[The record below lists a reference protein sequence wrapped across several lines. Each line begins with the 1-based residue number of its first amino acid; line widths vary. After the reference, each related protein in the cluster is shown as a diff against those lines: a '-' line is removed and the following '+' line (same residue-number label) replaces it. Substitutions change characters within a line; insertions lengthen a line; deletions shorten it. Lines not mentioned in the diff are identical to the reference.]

1 MVGFESWVREMRVGF
16 LSQSIVSAG
25 AQSASCTIQQNKKS
39 CAMCNIFNP
48 MIPRM
53 DLETRKCCIQ
63 AFAIAII
70 IRNLTYGIRL

>member
-1 MVGFESWVREMRVGF
+1 MHD
-16 LSQSIVSAG
+16 
-25 AQSASCTIQQNKKS
+25 
-39 CAMCNIFNP
+39 IFNP

-70 IRNLTYGIRL
+70 KNLTRLITI